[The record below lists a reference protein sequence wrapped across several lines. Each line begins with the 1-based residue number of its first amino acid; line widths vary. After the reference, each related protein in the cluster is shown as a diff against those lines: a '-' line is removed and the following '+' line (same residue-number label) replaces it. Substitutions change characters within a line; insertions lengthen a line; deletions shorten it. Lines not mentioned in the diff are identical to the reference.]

1 MRVRTEESAE
11 LDPALRVAGDEG
23 SEPPDARTLQQQR
36 IDRLD
41 ETLARISAMLP
52 LLKGETKR
60 DLESRRHLERPGY
73 TPGPGAV
80 AQLVRAAD
88 S

>member
-1 MRVRTEESAE
+1 MEETSDEGSEPEEPAE
-11 LDPALRVAGDEG
+11 PEPALSVSDEEA
-23 SEPPDARTLQQQR
+23 SEPPDARQLKER

-60 DLESRRHLERPGY
+60 DPEP
-73 TPGPGAV
+73 
-80 AQLVRAAD
+80 
-88 S
+88 

>member
-1 MRVRTEESAE
+1 MKPEHSLSVSDKES
-11 LDPALRVAGDEG
+11 
-23 SEPPDARTLQQQR
+23 SEPPDARQLRER

-41 ETLARISAMLP
+41 ETLARISGMLL

-60 DLESRRHLERPGY
+60 DPESRRHLERSGY